1 VEKCLTIKGMT
12 ANDINLPTEAEV
24 RAAYHEGEEAV
35 VELFRH
41 MNETIIQL
49 VGRIQTLENQIA
61 KNSSNSSK
69 PPSSDGYRKPSPK
82 SLRQRHKKK
91 SGGQPGHIGKT
102 LQMVS
107 EPDRVEVYRV
117 SRCRHC
123 QASLDQVALE
133 SVEKRQIFDIPPMK
147 MEVTEYQA
155 DIKRCPQC
163 GERTKADF
171 PAGIV
176 QTVGYGP
183 EFKARI
189 AYWSQYQLI
198 PLERVC
204 EMAEDLYGH
213 RPSEATVLE
222 ISREGAAQ
230 VEPVR
235 SIIHE
240 HLKQQGPVRH
250 FDETGMRVEGKLH
263 WLHSVSTALVALYA
277 VHAQRGQQAMEAM
290 GILPVMKGIAMH
302 DCWQPYFRYPDI
314 THALCNAHLLRELV
328 FVKEQYHQS
337 WAVKMIDLLLEIKK
351 ALEGQQGKSNALPAY
366 QAQKFEQRY
375 AKLIRNGLRAN
386 PASKVPEGEVRKR
399 GRTRQSVP
407 RNLVLRLK
415 LHKKAVLLFMWDF
428 QVPFDNNQAE
438 RDIRMMK
445 VKQKISGGFRSWNG
459 AEVFCLLRGYI
470 STARKNGVGALES
483 LRLAFNGKPFLPDFL
498 AFEG

>member
-1 VEKCLTIKGMT
+1 MT
-12 ANDINLPTEAEV
+12 PNDFNLPTEAEV
-24 RAAYHEGEEAV
+24 RAAYREGEEAV
-35 VELFRH
+35 VELFRR

-49 VGRIQTLENQIA
+49 VGRIQALENQIA

-69 PPSSDGYRKPSPK
+69 PLSSDGYRKPSPK

-91 SGGQPGHIGKT
+91 SGGQPGHTGKT

-123 QASLDQVALE
+123 QTSLDQVDSE
-133 SVEKRQIFDIPPMK
+133 SMEKRQIFDIPPVK

-163 GERTKADF
+163 GKRTKADF
-171 PAGIV
+171 PARV
-176 QTVGYGP
+176 EQTVGYGP
-183 EFKARI
+183 EFKTRI

-213 RPSEATVLE
+213 RPSEATVLD
-222 ISREGAAQ
+222 ISREGVAQ
-230 VEPVR
+230 VAPVR

-240 HLKQQGPVRH
+240 HLKQQGSVRH

-263 WLHSVSTALVALYA
+263 WLHSVSTALVTLYTVYA
-277 VHAQRGQQAMEAM
+277 KRGQQAMDAM

-302 DCWQPYFRYPDI
+302 DCWQPYFRYPGI

-328 FVKEQYHQS
+328 FVKEQYHQA

-351 ALEGQQGKSNALPAY
+351 AVEVQQGKSNALPVY

-375 AKLIRNGLRAN
+375 AQLIRNGLRAN

-407 RNLVLRLK
+407 RNLVLRMK

-445 VKQKISGGFRSWNG
+445 VKQKISGGFRSWQG
-459 AEVFCLLRGYI
+459 AEVFCLMRGYI

-498 AFEG
+498 AFEE